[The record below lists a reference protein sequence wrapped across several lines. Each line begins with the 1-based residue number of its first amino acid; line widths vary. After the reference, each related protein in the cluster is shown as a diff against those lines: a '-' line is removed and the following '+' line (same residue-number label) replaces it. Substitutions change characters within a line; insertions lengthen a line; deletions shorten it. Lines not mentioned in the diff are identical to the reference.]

1 MKKPLLLLIR
11 ELTPINSSFFSSH
24 TPVVQ
29 DLLDNGF
36 FHNQLFSFV
45 GVYYSSSTETTV
57 IGYPK
62 YIPEFNQEE
71 DPTEII
77 NHVDLVC
84 KVVEKARPF
93 LDKSLVESS
102 YDFNPYYNQIG
113 SQWVSAYDLATFILH
128 DYMEYGIYYE
138 RTREYKHNGK
148 GNINW
153 RRTISCLQPIID
165 KEVIYL
171 KTINQFSKEIHSQII
186 TPLHIWIVNR
196 CANLLKGLGK
206 YSELETPE
214 VSEEFN
220 DDNLNQ
226 YIPYLLG
233 KLSYVFNDREIRL
246 LKALSSW
253 CEKSTFY
260 RNRFGITTFN
270 RIWEYAS
277 KQVFGN
283 IDDTKSGPPK
293 YVIQGT
299 QYIGKGDS
307 IPDILRVFID
317 KESRKG
323 YIGILDA
330 KYYLPTFAADLNYI
344 YGAPS
349 NADISKQISYY
360 RYLRQQYPGKDIMFT
375 NAFLLPCFSG
385 NINNLYQHI
394 GYAINNDN
402 RNMEIELRM
411 EGIVPKETMKNDQIL
426 LFQINPSRLFEACLN
441 EIRIDNAEFIDSFIL
456 PFQEIET

>member
-1 MKKPLLLLIR
+1 MKKPSLLLIR
-11 ELTPINSSFFSSH
+11 ELTSINSSFFSNH
-24 TPVVQ
+24 THVVQ

-36 FHNQLFSFV
+36 FRNQLFSFV
-45 GVYYSSSTETTV
+45 GVYYSASTDTTV

-62 YIPEFNQEE
+62 YIAEFNQEE

-102 YDFNPYYNQIG
+102 YDFNPYYNQIN
-113 SQWVSAYDLATFILH
+113 SQWVGAYELATFILH
-128 DYMEYGIYYE
+128 DYMEYGIYCE
-138 RTREYKHNGK
+138 RTQKYKHNGK

-153 RRTISCLQPIID
+153 CRTISSLQPIID
-165 KEVIYL
+165 KEVIYAE
-171 KTINQFSKEIHSQII
+171 TINHFSKEIHSQII

-214 VSEEFN
+214 VSEAFN

-226 YIPYLLG
+226 YVPYLLG

-260 RNRFGITTFN
+260 RNRFGITTFD
-270 RIWEYAS
+270 RIWEYAT

-293 YVIQGT
+293 YFIQGR
-299 QYIGKGDS
+299 QYIGRGDS

-317 KESRKG
+317 EESGKG

-330 KYYLPTFAADLNYI
+330 KYYFPTFAVDSNYI
-344 YGAPS
+344 YSAPS

-360 RYLRQQYPGKDIMFT
+360 RYLRHQYSGKDILFT
-375 NAFLLPCFSG
+375 NVFLLPCFLG
-385 NINNLYQHI
+385 NVNNLYQHV
-394 GYAINNDN
+394 GYVINNDN
-402 RNMEIELRM
+402 RNTEIELKM
-411 EGIVPKETMKNDQIL
+411 EGIVVDGDTKKDQIL
-426 LFQINPSRLFEACLN
+426 LFQINPSKLFEACLN
-441 EIRIDNAEFIDSFIL
+441 EIKIDNAEFIDSFIV
-456 PFQEIET
+456 PFQNI